1 MGFEPWSLHRNIYIY
16 GYTNLFPS
24 DQTSGPAATA
34 PTALIKVF
42 SILISSFPNKLKYD
56 TTPNTSWKYV
66 GKGNPS
72 APEIKLV
79 ITTKRN

>member
-1 MGFEPWSLHRNIYIY
+1 MGFEPWSLHRNIY
-16 GYTNLFPS
+16 GYTNRFPS
-24 DQTSGPAATA
+24 DLTSGPAATA

-42 SILISSFPNKLKYD
+42 FIIVSSFPSVLKYD
-56 TTPNTSWKYV
+56 TAPKTSWKYV

-72 APEIKLV
+72 ALEIKLV